1 MSPSA
6 EVCTILDISFR
17 YIRPTHYDKT
27 ISIAVKPFDPMHIL
41 HLCYS
46 FLPVTQNWV
55 YSQLVFNET
64 CRSTVLC
71 RYRTNEDQFPHDA
84 VHTAY
89 RNHSLRAHIG
99 LFCARVTASYPAGL
113 PLRLI
118 NSVKPDLIHGHF
130 ATESFRYLAAIRQ
143 SGLPLITTFYGLDI
157 SKLPLRP
164 IWRNRYAELF
174 ELGAAFIVEGDFM
187 ANRLADL
194 GCPALK
200 INCIPLGVDIREF
213 GKLRRHREAD
223 PRPLRILHVGLG
235 REKKGSM
242 DAADAFIAV
251 ATRNKHIRLDIVGD
265 GPFRQPVE
273 KRIQEAG
280 LSDRCI
286 FHRYLP
292 VARYREL
299 MGRSDILLAPSVRAA
314 DGDDEGGAPVAVIEA
329 QAAGIAVCGT
339 THCDIPMVV
348 EHGKT
353 GLLVAEHDAAGL
365 ASVLEKLCSDADLR
379 NRMGAAGANRAA
391 TRHDIRIQVKRIT
404 QVYEKCLPLR

>member
-1 MSPSA
+1 
-6 EVCTILDISFR
+6 
-17 YIRPTHYDKT
+17 
-27 ISIAVKPFDPMHIL
+27 MHIL

-55 YSQLVFNET
+55 YSQLVFNEE

-71 RYRTNEDQFPHDA
+71 RYRINEDQFPYDA
-84 VHTAY
+84 VVAAY
-89 RNHSLRAHIG
+89 RNHSLRAYIG
-99 LFCARVTASYPAGL
+99 LFLARLTASYPAGL

-118 NSVKPDLIHGHF
+118 RSIRPDLIHGHF
-130 ATESFRYLAAIRQ
+130 ATESFRYLSVIRQ
-143 SGLPLITTFYGLDI
+143 SDLPLITTFYGLDI

-164 IWRNRYAELF
+164 IWRDRYAELF

-194 GCPALK
+194 GCPARK
-200 INCIPLGVDIREF
+200 INCIPLGVDILKF
-213 GKLRRHREAD
+213 GELRRYRETN
-223 PRPLRILHVGLG
+223 PRSLRILHVGLG

-242 DAADAFIAV
+242 DATEAFIAV
-251 ATRNKHIRLDIVGD
+251 ATHNKHIRLDIVGD

-286 FHRYLP
+286 FHSYLP

-299 MGRSDILLAPSVRAA
+299 MGQSDILLAPSVSAA
-314 DGDDEGGAPVAVIEA
+314 DGDDEGGAPVTVIEA

-339 THCDIPMVV
+339 MHCDIPMVV

-353 GLLVAEHDAAGL
+353 GLLTAEHDVAGL
-365 ASVLEKLCSDADLR
+365 ASALEKLCSDGDLR
-379 NRMGAAGANRAA
+379 NRMGVAGADRAA
-391 TRHDIRIQVKRIT
+391 TRHDIRIQVKKIA
-404 QVYEKCLPLR
+404 QVYEKCQAER

>member
-1 MSPSA
+1 MAPLF
-6 EVCTILDISFR
+6 ERLPLKIFP
-17 YIRPTHYDKT
+17 RPRQSD
-27 ISIAVKPFDPMHIL
+27 SMHIL

-55 YSQLVFNET
+55 YNQIIFNEG

-84 VHTAY
+84 VVAAY
-89 RNHSLRAHIG
+89 RNHSLSAYIG
-99 LFCARVTASYPAGL
+99 LFLARVTASYPEEL

-118 NSVKPDLIHGHF
+118 KSVKPDLIHGHF
-130 ATESFRYLAAIRQ
+130 ATESFRYLTAIRQ
-143 SGLPLITTFYGLDI
+143 SDLPLITTFYGIDI

-164 IWRNRYAELF
+164 IWRDRYAKLF
-174 ELGAAFIVEGDFM
+174 ELGAAFIVEGDYM
-187 ANRLADL
+187 ANRLAEL
-194 GCPALK
+194 GCPARK
-200 INCIPLGVDIREF
+200 IYCIPLGVDIQEF
-213 GKLRRHREAD
+213 GRLRRHREAD

-242 DAADAFIAV
+242 DATEAFITV
-251 ATRNKHIRLDIVGD
+251 ATRNKYIRLDIVGD

-286 FHRYLP
+286 FHSYLP
-292 VARYREL
+292 VARYREI
-299 MGRSDILLAPSVRAA
+299 MGRSDILIAPSVRAA
-314 DGDDEGGAPVAVIEA
+314 DGDDEGGAPVTVIEA

-348 EHGKT
+348 QHGQT
-353 GLLVAEHDAAGL
+353 GLLVAEHDVAGL
-365 ASVLEKLCSDADLR
+365 ASALQKLCSDADLR
-379 NRMGAAGANRAA
+379 NRMGIAGADRAA
-391 TRHDIRIQVKRIT
+391 TRHDIRLQVKSIA
-404 QVYEKCLPLR
+404 QVYEKCLALR